1 MSDLFSLNGKIAV
14 VTGAAKGNGSA
25 IAKGLKSAGAE
36 VIGLDVIESSNDQWC
51 NICDITDTNQVQ
63 TILNEHP
70 KIDILVNNAGVS
82 ISKSFLEYDDESWDK
97 TFDVNLKAPFKL
109 IQMIARKMTD
119 GGSIINITSLNS
131 KLAFP
136 DNPAYIACKGA
147 LKQLTKSAAHDLAY
161 LGIRVNSIAPGYIVT
176 DMTRGSFNDPKKYLR
191 RKEKTVLDRWGYSED
206 LIGAS
211 VFLASDASSYITG
224 QEIFVDGGWT
234 IKGL

>member
-25 IAKGLKSAGAE
+25 ISKGLKSAGAE
-36 VIGLDVIESSNDQWC
+36 VIGLDVIESSNDQWW

-63 TILNEHP
+63 TILNKHP

-119 GGSIINITSLNS
+119 GGSR
-131 KLAFP
+131 
-136 DNPAYIACKGA
+136 
-147 LKQLTKSAAHDLAY
+147 QRAHQR
-161 LGIRVNSIAPGYIVT
+161 GFKWRV
-176 DMTRGSFNDPKKYLR
+176 
-191 RKEKTVLDRWGYSED
+191 
-206 LIGAS
+206 
-211 VFLASDASSYITG
+211 
-224 QEIFVDGGWT
+224 Q
-234 IKGL
+234 